1 MFDDIQNAAPGRSPR
16 AHPWR
21 AAFALLLLSG
31 AAGAPAFGQA
41 DPIKVGALLST
52 TGVLAP
58 AGSDAL
64 PAAQILV
71 DEVNAAGGINK
82 RRIELV
88 HFDDES
94 RPERAVALAKRL
106 IQRDHVVGVVGPA
119 STIVSA
125 SLSPIFNESQIP
137 AVGCICFVGK
147 ITPYEFSAF
156 PLQGIMDTLL
166 KFAKANNVSKI
177 GVITQ
182 AGSLA
187 ELVKNTQ
194 VPFLEK
200 GGMKIVGFEQM
211 QQNDTDV
218 TPLLA
223 RLHGAG
229 GELVFGALSGTT
241 VTLAV
246 KNFKQMA
253 YPGVF
258 WTYGGNASRQFI
270 ELVGSAGDVVNMGG
284 YKILVYRQLPDSD
297 PQKAAITRF
306 AEKFVAKTG
315 REPGLYAAFGY
326 DAAASMLEAIR
337 VGGDDPVKI
346 RDALEQQ
353 RNLQVM
359 NGVIT
364 RSEVQ
369 HNGLATDWI
378 PLRVDTE
385 KKAFTMVK
393 P

>member
-1 MFDDIQNAAPGRSPR
+1 MSACAERKSWLKDGA
-16 AHPWR
+16 WR
-21 AAFALLLLSG
+21 AALASLALCAWASG
-31 AAGAPAFGQA
+31 PAFGQT
-41 DPIKVGALLST
+41 DPIKGGALFST

-71 DEVNAAGGINK
+71 DEINAAGGLNK

-88 HFDDES
+88 HVDDES
-94 RPERAVALAKRL
+94 RPERAVAVTKRL
-106 IQRDHVVGVVGPA
+106 MQRDRVVGVIGPV

-125 SLSPIFNESQIP
+125 SLSPIFNEAKIP

-156 PLQGIMDTLL
+156 PLQGIMDTLIR
-166 KFAKANNVSKI
+166 FAKANNVSNI

-200 GGMKIVGFEQM
+200 GGLKIVGFEQM
-211 QQNDTDV
+211 QQHDTDV

-223 RLHGAG
+223 RLRSAGAQV
-229 GELVFGALSGTT
+229 VFAALSGST
-241 VTLAV
+241 VTVAA

-253 YPGVF
+253 YPGLF
-258 WTYGGNASRQFI
+258 WTYGGNASKQFI
-270 ELVGSAGDVVNMGG
+270 DLVGNAGDIVNMGG
-284 YKILVYRQLPDSD
+284 YKILAYRELPDSD

-337 VGGDDPVKI
+337 AAGDNPAKI

-353 RNLQVM
+353 RDLRVL

-364 RSEVQ
+364 RSEGQ

-378 PLRVDTE
+378 PLKVDTT
-385 KKAFTMVK
+385 KKVFTMVK
-393 P
+393 Q

>member
-1 MFDDIQNAAPGRSPR
+1 MLQAGKGAGRKWSWRLRVWSAILACLSVGPLAAV
-16 AHPWR
+16 
-21 AAFALLLLSG
+21 
-31 AAGAPAFGQA
+31 PAFGQN

-64 PAAQILV
+64 PAAQIFI
-71 DEVNAAGGINK
+71 DEVNASGGINK
-82 RRIELV
+82 RRVELV
-88 HFDDES
+88 HADDES
-94 RPERAVALAKRL
+94 RPERAVALLKRL
-106 IQRDHVVGVVGPA
+106 IQRDRVIGVIGPA

-125 SLSPIFNESQIP
+125 SLSPIFNEDKIP
-137 AVGCICFVGK
+137 VVGCICFVGK

-156 PLQGIMDTLL
+156 PLQGIMDTLIR
-166 KFAKANNVSKI
+166 FAGTSKVSRV

-194 VPFLEK
+194 LPALEK
-200 GGMKIVGFEQM
+200 GGLKVVGVEQM

-223 RLHGAG
+223 RLKGAG
-229 GELVFGALSGTT
+229 AELVFGALSGTT
-241 VTLAV
+241 ATLAA

-258 WTYGGNASRQFI
+258 WTYGGNASKQFI

-284 YKILVYRQLPDSD
+284 YKILVYRELPDSD
-297 PQKAAITRF
+297 PQKAAITKF
-306 AEKFVAKTG
+306 AEKFIARTG
-315 REPGLYAAFGY
+315 RDPGLYAAFGY
-326 DAAASMLEAIR
+326 DAAASMIEAIR
-337 VGGDDPVKI
+337 AAGDDPVKI

-369 HNGLATDWI
+369 HNGLATEWI
-378 PLRVDTE
+378 PLRVDTA
-385 KKAFTMVK
+385 KKTFTMAK